1 MKAAAVAALFLLGVP
16 VFALPVPGARVARGG
31 LPPERLYQTVDVAE
45 GIFAFVSP
53 ETTGP
58 IPSGNVVA
66 IVGGDGVLLVDSGR
80 FPALATRMIGDIRKR
95 TDKPVRW
102 LVHTH
107 WHADHIAAD
116 AAFRAAFPGM
126 TFVST
131 DFTRTKMLEKQ
142 AAYLRD
148 VAKND
153 AGYVAQLREVLEKE
167 KTLPA
172 ENRRYLEQEVADLEL
187 EARELDG
194 ARLVPPDLT
203 FADALTVYLGGRE
216 VRVAFLGKGN
226 TEGDTVVSVPDAR
239 VVVTG
244 DLLVAPVPYGYGC
257 HPREWI
263 GTLQR
268 LMTGNAD
275 ASAIVPGHGPVM
287 HDWEYARRV
296 TALLEAIRAQVAEA
310 VRDGASLEDTRK
322 RVRLEAFQQQFAGAD
337 FGRGKA
343 FRDFFVASAVE
354 RAYQEAK
361 GVMAPE

>member
-1 MKAAAVAALFLLGVP
+1 MRATTLLAVLGLASLAP
-16 VFALPVPGARVARGG
+16 ARAE
-31 LPPERLYQTVDVAE
+31 LPPERRYETVDVAE

-66 IVGGDGVLLVDSGR
+66 IVGGDGVLIVDSGR
-80 FPALATRMIGDIRKR
+80 FPALATRMVADIRRR

-116 AAFRAAFPGM
+116 AAFQAAFPGM

-131 DFTRTKMLEKQ
+131 DFTRAKMLEKQ

-153 AGYVAQLREVLEKE
+153 AGYVRQLREVLEKE
-167 KTLPA
+167 KALPA

-187 EARELDG
+187 EGRELDG

-203 FADALTVYLGGRE
+203 FADALTVRLGSRA
-216 VRVAFLGKGN
+216 VRIAFLGKGN

-239 VVVTG
+239 VVIAG

-257 HPREWI
+257 HPKGWI
-263 GTLQR
+263 ATLQR
-268 LMTGNAD
+268 LMTENAD
-275 ASAIVPGHGPVM
+275 AAAIVPGHGPVM
-287 HDWEYARRV
+287 HDWDYARRV
-296 TALLEAIRAQVAEA
+296 IAVLESIRAQVAEA

-322 RVRLEAFQQQFAGAD
+322 RVRLDAFQRQFAGAD

>member
-1 MKAAAVAALFLLGVP
+1 
-16 VFALPVPGARVARGG
+16 
-31 LPPERLYQTVDVAE
+31 
-45 GIFAFVSP
+45 
-53 ETTGP
+53 
-58 IPSGNVVA
+58 
-66 IVGGDGVLLVDSGR
+66 
-80 FPALATRMIGDIRKR
+80 FPALATRMIGEIRKR
-95 TDKPVRW
+95 TDKPVRY

-116 AAFRAAFPGM
+116 SAFQAAFPGM

-131 DFTRTKMLEKQ
+131 DFTRAKMLEKQ

-167 KTLPA
+167 KALPA
-172 ENRRYLEQEVADLEL
+172 ENRRYLEQEVADLQL
-187 EARELDG
+187 EGRELDG

-203 FADALTVYLGGRE
+203 FADALTVHLGGRE
-216 VRVAFLGKGN
+216 VRIAFLGKGN

-257 HPREWI
+257 HPAAWI
-263 GTLQR
+263 ATLKR
-268 LMTGNAD
+268 LMADDAD

-296 TALLEAIRAQVAEA
+296 IAVLEAVRAQVAEA

-322 RVRLEAFQQQFAGAD
+322 RVRLDAFQQQFAGAD

-354 RAYQEAK
+354 RSYQEAK
-361 GVMAPE
+361 GIMEPE